1 MRKPNDILEGVLA
14 EIENGLKE
22 DINADA
28 LADEF
33 SLSSIHLQR
42 LFKQA
47 FKQPIGTYIRS
58 RKLSASIAD
67 LLYSGLNVQDIALE
81 YGFSYEQAYILSFRR
96 KFGFTPGDLR
106 RNRHLV
112 KITPSL
118 QSYGQRSLYKNDF
131 LVGNIINEKYMDSDY
146 FNVLKNHYN
155 IITPEN
161 SLKPV
166 SLTSNRGGAYNW
178 IYADQMVNRMLENGI
193 PVHGHVLV
201 WYDWT
206 PEWMTKGTKAE
217 VEDNLKNYIT
227 DVLTHYQGRIH
238 SWDVVNQAMRDDISA
253 ADAAG
258 DWKNCL
264 YTNSPWY
271 RTLGASYIETAFRT
285 AREAD
290 PDITLYYN
298 DYRLEDQHKAKA
310 TWNMIHDINNRYKRE
325 TGQERNLIEGLGIQ
339 SHYRLKNFDENKMRL
354 SLEKFTAL
362 NIELSISE
370 LDVTAAGY
378 ETGEGKD
385 IVMSEYDAEVQAEI
399 YARLFR
405 IYREYAA
412 YLSRV
417 TMWGIDDHNSW
428 LSAGTPCLFD
438 RYLNPK
444 KAFNAVFNPEKYRE
458 KINSAQHLNH

>member
-1 MRKPNDILEGVLA
+1 MRGNVLEGVLA
-14 EIENGLKE
+14 EIENGLKD

-33 SLSSIHLQR
+33 YLSSVHLQR
-42 LFKQA
+42 LFRQT
-47 FKQPIGTYIRS
+47 FNRTIGSYIRS
-58 RKLSASIAD
+58 RKLSASISD
-67 LLYSGLNVQDIALE
+67 LLYGGLNVQDIALE

-96 KFGFTPGDLR
+96 EFGFTPGDLR

-112 KITPSL
+112 RTTPPL
-118 QSYGQRSLYKNDF
+118 QPFNQMSLYKNDF
-131 LVGNIINEKYMDSDY
+131 LFGNIINEIYMDGVY
-146 FNVLKNHYN
+146 FGMIKNNFN
-155 IITPEN
+155 IVTPQN

-166 SLTSNRGGAYNW
+166 SLTTNRGGAYNW
-178 IYADQMVNRMLENGI
+178 ADADQMVNRTLENGI

-201 WYDWT
+201 WHDWT
-206 PEWMTKGTKAE
+206 PAWMTQGTKTEA
-217 VEDNLKNYIT
+217 EDNLKNYIT
-227 DVLTHYQGRIH
+227 DVLAHYQGRIH
-238 SWDVVNQAMRDDISA
+238 SWDVVNEAMRDRLSA

-258 DWKNCL
+258 DWEKCL
-264 YTNSPWY
+264 RTDAPWY
-271 RTLGASYIETAFRT
+271 RMLGAGYIETAFRT

-290 PDITLYYN
+290 PGITLYYN
-298 DYRLEDQHKAKA
+298 DYGLEDPHKGEAVWK
-310 TWNMIHDINNRYKRE
+310 MIYDINNRYKRE
-325 TGQERNLIEGLGIQ
+325 TGEKRNLIEGLGKQ
-339 SHYRLKNFDENKMRL
+339 SHYQIKGFDENKVRV
-354 SLEKFTAL
+354 SLKKFAAL

-378 ETGEGKD
+378 DEGEGKD
-385 IVMSEYDAEVQAEI
+385 IIMSEYDAALQARI

-412 YLSRV
+412 YIKRV

-444 KAFNAVFNPEKYRE
+444 KAFNAVFNLEK
-458 KINSAQHLNH
+458 

>member
-1 MRKPNDILEGVLA
+1 MRKQRVMEGVLA
-14 EIENGLKE
+14 KIENNLKG
-22 DINADA
+22 DMNADA

-42 LFKQA
+42 LFKQT
-47 FKQPIGTYIRS
+47 FNKTIGSYIRS

-96 KFGFTPGDLR
+96 EFGFTPGDLR
-106 RNRHLV
+106 KNRQLV
-112 KITPSL
+112 KTTPPF
-118 QSYGQRSLYKNDF
+118 QFYGQKSVYNNDF
-131 LVGNIINEKYMDSDY
+131 LVGNVINKRYMDSAY
-146 FNVLKNHYN
+146 FNLIKNHFN
-155 IITPEN
+155 VITPEN

-166 SLTSNRGGAYNW
+166 SLTTNRGGAYNW
-178 IYADQMVNRMLENGI
+178 VYADQMVNRALENGI

-201 WYDWT
+201 WHDWT
-206 PEWMTKGTKAE
+206 PAWMTQGTKTEA
-217 VEDNLKNYIT
+217 EDNLKNYIT
-227 DVLTHYQGRIH
+227 DVLAHYHAKIH
-238 SWDVVNQAMRDDISA
+238 SWDVVNEAMRDKLSA
-253 ADAAG
+253 ADVSG
-258 DWKNCL
+258 DWKKCL
-264 YTNSPWY
+264 NTDVPWH
-271 RTLGASYIETAFRT
+271 RALGANYIETAFRT

-298 DYRLEDQHKAKA
+298 DYGLEYPRKAVAVWK
-310 TWNMIHDINNRYKRE
+310 MIYDINNRYKRT

-339 SHYRLKNFDENKMRL
+339 SHYQIKGFDINKIRS
-354 SLEKFTAL
+354 SLEKFLTL
-362 NIELSISE
+362 DIELSISE
-370 LDVTAAGY
+370 LDITAVGY
-378 ETGEGKD
+378 ETGKGKD
-385 IVMSEYDAEVQAEI
+385 IVMSEYDSAVQAMI

-405 IYREYAA
+405 LYREYAA

-444 KAFNAVFNPEKYRE
+444 KAFNAVFNPE
-458 KINSAQHLNH
+458 L